1 MIVYPSIH
9 PSVRRP
15 CVHLPINSSIHLS
28 IHHPSI
34 HPSIH
39 LSIIYPSIIHPSI
52 HPSIHPCVVRAS
64 VCPSIHPS
72 IYPSIIHLSI
82 HPSIHLHVSTIK
94 DLNAPSTPVKKAI
107 FYLRSINL
115 LMNHMNGSIYRQ
127 RFDLYVSDILFLSSW
142 SIHNRN
148 KQDRITRWN
157 NRRYQ
162 SSDQSIKIKT
172 NIIALYKYIYMYM
185 CV

>member
-1 MIVYPSIH
+1 MRPSAHQFIHPSIRPSIH

-15 CVHLPINSSIHLS
+15 CVRLPINSFIHPSIHPSSIHLS
-28 IHHPSI
+28 IHLSSIYHPSIHPSSI

-39 LSIIYPSIIHPSI
+39 L
-52 HPSIHPCVVRAS
+52 
-64 VCPSIHPS
+64 
-72 IYPSIIHLSI
+72 
-82 HPSIHLHVSTIK
+82 STIK
-94 DLNAPSTPVKKAI
+94 DLNAPSTPVKIAI
-107 FYLRSINL
+107 FYLRSVNL
-115 LMNHMNGSIYRQ
+115 LMNHMNGSIYGQ
-127 RFDLYVSDILFLSSW
+127 RFNLYTCDILFLSSW

-162 SSDQSIKIKT
+162 TSDQSIKIKT
-172 NIIALYKYIYMYM
+172 NIITLYKYIYMYM